1 MIFLYQCLKISE
13 IKRTEKPPYYL
24 SSFLDLDRAEV
35 FKVFTSQYP
44 SFDVGSSY
52 DLRIAP
58 SFKSFNFL
66 QKDGI

>member
-13 IKRTEKPPYYL
+13 IKRSDKPSFYL
-24 SSFLDLDRAEV
+24 TSFLDVERAAV
-35 FKVFTSQYP
+35 FKVYSSSYP
-44 SFDVGSSY
+44 AFDVGSSY

-66 QKDGI
+66 QDGI

>member
-1 MIFLYQCLKISE
+1 MYQCLKISE
-13 IKRTEKPPYYL
+13 IKRADKPSFYL
-24 SSFLDLDRAEV
+24 TSFLDFERAEV
-35 FKVFTSQYP
+35 FKVYTSSFP

-66 QKDGI
+66 QDEK